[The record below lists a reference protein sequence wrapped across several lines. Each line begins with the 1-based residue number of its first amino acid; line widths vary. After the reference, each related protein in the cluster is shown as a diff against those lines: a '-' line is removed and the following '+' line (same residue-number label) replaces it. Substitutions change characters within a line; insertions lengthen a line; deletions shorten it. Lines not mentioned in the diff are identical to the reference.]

1 MLKQKVSQVFF
12 FSSELGC
19 SSKHAQTE
27 HKEIFEARSSALRH
41 LIWNNQTLFKEERTT
56 VSKTTVYIAFFDMH
70 MHN

>member
-27 HKEIFEARSSALRH
+27 HKEIFQARSSALRH
-41 LIWNNQTLFKEERTT
+41 LIWNNQTLLKEERTT
-56 VSKTTVYIAFFDMH
+56 VSKTTVYIDFFDMH